1 MRWMFFKQYLE
12 TATASALNPT
22 RRYEMKTI
30 TNIITTCMLIGS
42 SFVYAGQGPDT
53 GGALNVAPT
62 PQLMEQTM
70 LGQPDIA
77 ADGINNAS
85 QVDDPTDIGRSGTV
99 SEFAPDPLLL
109 DGSSGVQEA
118 K

>member
-1 MRWMFFKQYLE
+1 
-12 TATASALNPT
+12 
-22 RRYEMKTI
+22 MKTI
-30 TNIITTCMLIGS
+30 INIITTCLLIGS
-42 SFVYAGQGPDT
+42 SFVYAGQGPDA
-53 GGALNVAPT
+53 GGALSVVAT

-99 SEFAPDPLLL
+99 TEFAPDPLLVE
-109 DGSSGVQEA
+109 GSAGFQQA

>member
-1 MRWMFFKQYLE
+1 
-12 TATASALNPT
+12 
-22 RRYEMKTI
+22 MKTI

-42 SFVYAGQGPDT
+42 SIVYAGQGPET
-53 GGALNVAPT
+53 SGALSVSPT

-109 DGSSGVQEA
+109 DGSSGTQVA